1 MVRYEELNRRLE
13 KHQATDRGCLWLA
26 VFSMKQMTLM
36 TYHEMGRGQ
45 CAVLQASLAT
55 GGQILST
62 SWSGQPSCKKPRLAG
77 YFLAATSSL
86 KVALGPLHIVAR

>member
-1 MVRYEELNRRLE
+1 MARYEELNRRLE
-13 KHQATDRGCLWLA
+13 KHQATDMGCLWLS
-26 VFSMKQMTLM
+26 VFSMKQMTSM

-62 SWSGQPSCKKPRLAG
+62 SWSG
-77 YFLAATSSL
+77 
-86 KVALGPLHIVAR
+86 